1 MGSYALAQRGRALAH
16 WASLAVAL
24 QSSIVSAHST
34 ALRAR
39 ARSLA
44 ALLQFALRRAQVA
57 AARARRF
64 SSALPAVR
72 SSVPIRG
79 PPRPRRVTAKLRLNE
94 TLAQCAG
101 AARAGSRRSLTSCS
115 TTRRRRWRRLYTVVL
130 FKWEALSLA
139 AAPHLD
145 NTDSQFFDSAF
156 FSKSWDSES
165 TRRFHAVISQKNW
178 ICCWETLKLLW
189 FLLSAAHQKKLIFF
203 WHYEPWICQ
212 EGLKNNKKYFQE
224 RFLKKRSLDT
234 FNSDGSHQA
243 ETTSPSRGAVVFDT
257 SYPTPNSYIMCKFLF
272 DFDLSIY
279 VRRFDR
285 KKSDNLETSR
295 FFWQFWHL
303 WKKFDIFQKYKLVF
317 RNWQLALFKIGNIC
331 SRILVDCVDSLKSWN
346 CN

>member
-1 MGSYALAQRGRALAH
+1 M
-16 WASLAVAL
+16 
-24 QSSIVSAHST
+24 
-34 ALRAR
+34 
-39 ARSLA
+39 
-44 ALLQFALRRAQVA
+44 
-57 AARARRF
+57 
-64 SSALPAVR
+64 R
-72 SSVPIRG
+72 SSQFGRS
-79 PPRPRRVTAKLRLNE
+79 PPLGQYWLSVFWLCVFLEKLRQREHQKIPRGHFTEKLNLLLRNIK
-94 TLAQCAG
+94 TLVIFAECC
-101 AARAGSRRSLTSCS
+101 TP
-115 TTRRRRWRRLYTVVL
+115 
-130 FKWEALSLA
+130 K
-139 AAPHLD
+139 
-145 NTDSQFFDSAF
+145 
-156 FSKSWDSES
+156 KSW
-165 TRRFHAVISQKNW
+165 
-178 ICCWETLKLLW
+178 
-189 FLLSAAHQKKLIFF
+189 FF

-212 EGLKNNKKYFQE
+212 EGPKNNKKYFQE